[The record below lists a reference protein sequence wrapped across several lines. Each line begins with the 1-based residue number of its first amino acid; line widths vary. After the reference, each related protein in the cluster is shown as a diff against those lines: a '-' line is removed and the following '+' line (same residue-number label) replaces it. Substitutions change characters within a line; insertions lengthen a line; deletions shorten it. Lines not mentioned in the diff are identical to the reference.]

1 MGDLAPIPTLESHE
15 PHCMLA
21 CVRVARVITNETCNQ
36 ACRFCD
42 VRRPR
47 ERASF
52 ASASAVRRRIAA
64 ALGSDAQ
71 TLILT
76 GGEPT
81 LRPDLPSLVAEAARA
96 GAKVVLETNAARVD
110 AALAHRLAA
119 AGLHTARVHLPA
131 WGPALD
137 AITGR
142 PGDAAATTAGLTA
155 LRAAG
160 VVIEAAAPIIRAN
173 LDSLPELPA
182 QLSAAGLA
190 PERLWLRLLWRSPA
204 PDALAPLPS
213 MLVTAARLV
222 DQARAHALP
231 ISLDPATFLPPCLF
245 DRPARVA
252 SIYALTAGGAERE
265 GYAQAPA
272 CAACT
277 LRDRCPGLPN
287 DLPPALSANRS
298 PDRPPAR
305 SAVRPRPIA
314 NDRLRRRLTVI
325 ASPREQIERELV
337 TRELHRGPDGRT
349 IPSHIVR
356 IGFRCNQACH
366 FCFVSTHLPAP
377 PVAHVEAAIDEIAK
391 LRGILV
397 LSGGEPTLDPRLADY
412 VRRGKARGVRA
423 VELQTNATR
432 LGDPERC
439 RELARAGVDTVFVSL
454 HGATAAVSDRVTDAP
469 KTFELTL
476 AGLDELATTT
486 IEVRINFVLCELNRH
501 EFPAFIDLVSR
512 RWPRATVTVSFV
524 GMSTDLVPREPWLVP
539 RYRDV
544 IPALREG
551 LARARD
557 RGVLVGGFDS
567 MCGLPLCLVPDDL
580 RPFFSLAEVPEGYD
594 RGEMVKPA
602 PCAGCVLQSRCFG
615 LRRGYAR
622 MYGWDE
628 LSPVTTPPADP

>member
-1 MGDLAPIPTLESHE
+1 
-15 PHCMLA
+15 MLDH
-21 CVRVARVITNETCNQ
+21 VRVARVLTNETCNQ

-42 VRRPR
+42 ARRPR

-52 ASASAVRRRIAA
+52 ASAVAVRRRITA

-81 LRPDLPSLVAEAARA
+81 LRPDLPSLIAEAART
-96 GAKVVLETNAARVD
+96 GVKVVLETNAARVD
-110 AALAHRLAA
+110 EALARRLAT

-142 PGDAAATTAGLTA
+142 PGDASATAAGLTA

-160 VVIEAAAPIIRAN
+160 LVLEAAAPVLRAN
-173 LDSLPELPA
+173 LDSLPGLPA
-182 QLSAAGLA
+182 QLAAAGVAL
-190 PERLWLRLLWRSPA
+190 ERLWLRLPWRSPA
-204 PDALAPLPS
+204 PDALAPVPA

-222 DQARAHALP
+222 DQARTHALP
-231 ISLDPATFLPPCLF
+231 VSLDPATFLPPCLF
-245 DRPARVA
+245 DRPTRMA
-252 SIYALTAGGAERE
+252 SLYALTAGGAQRE
-265 GYAQAPA
+265 GYQRTPA
-272 CAACT
+272 CAACS
-277 LRDRCPGLPN
+277 LRDRCPGLPTDLPSDSPS
-287 DLPPALSANRS
+287 DLPPDLP
-298 PDRPPAR
+298 PDLPTDTSTIRPH
-305 SAVRPRPIA
+305 PIA
-314 NDRLRRRLTVI
+314 DDRLRRRLTVI

-337 TRELHRGPDGRT
+337 TRELHRDPDGQT

-377 PVAHVEAAIDEIAK
+377 PVARVEAAIDEIAE

-397 LSGGEPTLDPRLADY
+397 LSGGEPTLDPRLPDY

-439 RELARAGVDTVFVSL
+439 RELAQAGVDTAFVSL

-469 KTFELTL
+469 KTFDLTL
-476 AGLDELATTT
+476 AGLDQLAATT
-486 IEVRINFVLCELNRH
+486 IQVRINFVLCELNRQQ
-501 EFPAFIDLVSR
+501 FPAFIDLVSH

-544 IPALREG
+544 MPALREG
-551 LARARD
+551 LARARAQ
-557 RGVLVGGFDS
+557 GVSVGGFDS

-580 RPFFSLAEVPEGYD
+580 RPFFSLAEVPQGYD